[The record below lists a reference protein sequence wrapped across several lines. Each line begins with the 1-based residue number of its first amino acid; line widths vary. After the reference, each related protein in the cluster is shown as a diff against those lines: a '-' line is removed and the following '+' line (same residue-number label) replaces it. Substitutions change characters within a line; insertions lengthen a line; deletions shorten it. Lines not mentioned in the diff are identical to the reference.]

1 MLPSDLLVARRYRD
15 TIRPSYAKLTRENL
29 GSANRL
35 LGVFEMHLGRRRM
48 ELEEAVR
55 GLEEESGRDYRYVRG
70 LATLLE
76 RRCQFRVEAVVVP
89 DEARLRIFHAAAHNG
104 IPTTLEE
111 RRKLLEEE
119 AVRLDISAGELED
132 SLYAD
137 LEEEQILTEFLP
149 IDAEDLVR
157 LYNLGLT
164 QTLLFK
170 CTEMEFTA
178 SGNWQQI
185 FRRIKWLGL
194 IYTIQ
199 RQDEGYRVKV
209 DGAVSLFRLGT
220 RYGTSL
226 AKLLPHIVAAQ
237 EWSVQA
243 WILRRRGDHQLL
255 KLELDSLRHA
265 GYLRAEEPSG
275 REVYDSMVEESFAKR
290 FNALKTG
297 WKMTREPDVLPVG
310 RNVMIPDFLFE
321 KAGMRV
327 YLEVA
332 GFWTP
337 EYLKH
342 KLVQL
347 QGVEGVDMIVAA
359 NRAHACQQLDSLGR
373 KLDIVYYKRK
383 VPLQPVLRHLKAR
396 EAELKARQMKQLQG
410 KEIEIEG
417 PVVSIAELAQ
427 RLGVLED
434 AMLEDLRTRDI
445 PGYLLMGD
453 TLFSDSTLEGI
464 ERRLDERMEEGTL
477 TLAEATE
484 LVEEL
489 GGTRPSRIMEH
500 LSYTIEWRGI
510 NPDMAEIRRR
520 K

>member
-15 TIRPSYAKLTRENL
+15 TIRPSYVKLTEENL
-29 GSANRL
+29 VFARRLHEIFEACIGS
-35 LGVFEMHLGRRRM
+35 RRR
-48 ELEEAVR
+48 ELEEAIR
-55 GLEEESGRDYRYVRG
+55 ELEEESGRGYRYVRG

-76 RRCQFRVEAVVVP
+76 RRCQFRVEAVVAP
-89 DEARLRIFHAAAHNG
+89 DEVRQRIFHAAADNG

-111 RRKLLEEE
+111 RRRLLEEE
-119 AVRLDISAGELED
+119 AAQLDISAGELED

-137 LEEEQILTEFLP
+137 LEEEQILSKFLP
-149 IDAEDLVR
+149 VDAEDLVR

-164 QTLLFK
+164 QTLLFR

-209 DGAVSLFRLGT
+209 NGPVSLFRLGT

-226 AKLLPHIVAAQ
+226 AKLLPHIVAAP

-255 KLELDSLRHA
+255 KLELDSVRHA
-265 GYLRAEEPSG
+265 GYLRAVGPPWK
-275 REVYDSMVEESFAKR
+275 EVYDSMVEESFAQR

-297 WKMTREPDVLPVG
+297 WRMTREPDVLPVG
-310 RNVMIPDFLFE
+310 RSVMIPDFLLE
-321 KAGMRV
+321 KAGMKV

-337 EYLKH
+337 EYLRH

-359 NRAHACQQLDSLGR
+359 DRALAGQQLDSLGR
-373 KLDIVYYKRK
+373 KLDIVYYRGK
-383 VPLQPVLRHLKAR
+383 VPLQPILRHLKAR
-396 EAELKARQMKQLQG
+396 EAELKAGQMKQLQG

-434 AMLEDLRTRDI
+434 TMLENLRTRDI
-445 PGYLLMGD
+445 PGYLLLGD
-453 TLFSDSTLEGI
+453 TLFGDSTLEGI
-464 ERRLDERMEEGTL
+464 GRRLDERMEDGAL

-500 LSYTIEWRGI
+500 LCYTIEWRGI
-510 NPDMAEIRRR
+510 NPDMAEVRRR

>member
-1 MLPSDLLVARRYRD
+1 MLPSDLLVARKYRD
-15 TIRPSYAKLTRENL
+15 TIRPSYVQLTKENL
-29 GSANRL
+29 GFARRL
-35 LGVFEMHLGRRRM
+35 HELFETHIEDKRRA
-48 ELEEAVR
+48 LEEAIR
-55 GLEEESGRDYRYVRG
+55 ELEEESGRGYRYVRG

-76 RRCQFRVEAVVVP
+76 RRCQFRVEAVVDP
-89 DEARLRIFHAAAHNG
+89 DAARHRIFHAAAHGG

-111 RRKLLEEE
+111 RRLLLEEE
-119 AVRLDISAGELED
+119 AAHLGVSAMELED

-137 LEEEQILTEFLP
+137 LEEEQVLSEFLSV
-149 IDAEDLVR
+149 DAEDLVR

-164 QTLLFK
+164 QTLLFR

-209 DGAVSLFRLGT
+209 DGPVSLFRLGT

-226 AKLLPHIVAAQ
+226 AKLLPHIVAAP

-255 KLELDSLRHA
+255 KFELDSVRHA
-265 GYLRAEEPSG
+265 GYLRAVGPPG
-275 REVYDSMVEESFAKR
+275 KEVYDSLVEESFAQR

-297 WKMTREPDVLPVG
+297 WRLTREPDALPVG

-321 KAGMRV
+321 KAGMKV

-337 EYLKH
+337 EYLRH

-359 NRAHACQQLDSLGR
+359 DRALACQQLDSLGR
-373 KLDIVYYKRK
+373 KLDIVYYKKK
-383 VPLQPVLRHLKAR
+383 VPLQPILRHLKAR
-396 EAELKARQMKQLQG
+396 EAELKAGQMKDLQG
-410 KEIEIEG
+410 KEIEIDG
-417 PVVSIAELAQ
+417 LRVSTAELASQ
-427 RLGVLED
+427 LGVLED
-434 AMLEDLRTRDI
+434 AVLEDLRTRDI
-445 PGYLLMGD
+445 PGYLLLGD
-453 TLFSDSTLEGI
+453 TLFSDLTLEGI
-464 ERRLDERMEEGTL
+464 GRRLDERMEEGVL

-500 LSYTIEWRGI
+500 LGYTIEWRGI
-510 NPDMAEIRRR
+510 NPDMAEVRRR